1 MNEDTLNQAETW
13 RTRGDKVALATLVR
27 SRRSAPRPLGN
38 KLAISQR
45 GEMAGS
51 VSGGCVEGAVFEEA
65 QSVLAGGPPKLL
77 YYGIADDTAWNV
89 GLACG
94 GEIWVWL
101 EAYDGWPVP
110 GERAARVTVVE
121 GPAAGAHLLVTPE
134 GRAGGDLEGDLVEA
148 ATSAGQDAI
157 ERERNATV
165 EVPDGLVFA
174 EALVPPPRLVV
185 VGAVDTA
192 ESLCRM
198 AKALGWRTAI
208 VDPRGTFATAERVP
222 SADRLVVRWP
232 DKGYD
237 ELGLAPEDAVVVLT
251 HDPKLDDPAIT
262 EALLRGAGFVGALGS
277 RRTQEKR
284 FARLRENGRL
294 NEQQLALVSGPV
306 GLDIGAH
313 TPEET
318 AVSILAEVIASRSGR
333 EGGRLIAG
341 SGGIHVR
348 DESLEATRVS
358 PEC

>member
-1 MNEDTLNQAETW
+1 VNEDTLRAAETW
-13 RTRGDKVALATLVR
+13 RVRGDGVVLATLVR

-38 KLAISQR
+38 KLAISAR

-65 QSVLAGGPPKLL
+65 QEVLAGGPPKLL
-77 YYGIADDTAWNV
+77 YYGIADDLAWNV
-89 GLACG
+89 GLTCG

-101 EAYDGWPVP
+101 EAYTGWPVP
-110 GERAARVTVVE
+110 AERAARVTVIE
-121 GPAAGAHLLVTPE
+121 GADAGRHLLVTQDGPV
-134 GRAGGDLEGDLVEA
+134 AGDLDGDLTAA
-148 ATSAGQDAI
+148 ATSAGREAI

-165 EVPDGLVFA
+165 EAPDALLFA
-174 EALVPPPRLVV
+174 EALVPPPRIVV

-198 AKALGWRTAI
+198 AHALGWRTAV
-208 VDPRGTFATAERVP
+208 VDPRATFATAERMP
-222 SADRLVVRWP
+222 SADRLIVRWP
-232 DKGYD
+232 GPGYD
-237 ELGLAPEDAVVVLT
+237 ELELAPEDAVVVLT

-262 EALLRGAGFVGALGS
+262 EAVRRGVGFIGALGS

-284 FARLRENGRL
+284 SARLRESGL
-294 NEQQLALVSGPV
+294 TEDEIATISGPV

-333 EGGRLIAG
+333 SGGRLITG
-341 SGGIHVR
+341 TGGIHVH
-348 DESLEATRVS
+348 DESLEARVSS